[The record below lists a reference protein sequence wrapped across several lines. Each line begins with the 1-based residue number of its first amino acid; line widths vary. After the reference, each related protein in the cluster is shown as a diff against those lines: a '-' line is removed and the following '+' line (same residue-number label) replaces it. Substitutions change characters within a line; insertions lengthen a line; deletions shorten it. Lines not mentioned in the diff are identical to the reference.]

1 MQLKAERKWG
11 YRRISKFLTEVHGIH
26 VPNGTVQNW
35 ILGIHNPVRR
45 LHRYFVPTPSAEL
58 SYIIGAVLGDG
69 YTTEDR
75 GNGIVGFT
83 NKDQDLLMHYL
94 SCLSKILRV
103 AKAGRITSGCYAVS
117 KATIKCRLLAIF
129 LRKPLYESAPFIE
142 KHPASFIRGFFDAEG
157 SAIIT
162 ISRGRLSAGVSASNT
177 DLRLLRYISRL
188 LRGSF
193 HIHSS
198 ITVQRKPWRTV
209 IHGKPVQFKKTVFGL
224 RVRRMWGVQV
234 FASKIGF
241 ASARKQMALEEALAL
256 IRAHGSREA
265 AFYWSRNYKKIG
277 TRWHPNAQ
285 MQSMVVNGGPG
296 ET

>member
-1 MQLKAERKWG
+1 MQLRVEHGWG
-11 YRRISKFLTEVHGIH
+11 YRRISKFLTEMHDIH
-26 VPNGTVQNW
+26 VPKSTVQNW
-35 ILGIHNPVRR
+35 ILGIHNPARR
-45 LHRYFVPTPSAEL
+45 LHRYFVPTPSEEL

-69 YTTEDR
+69 YVTEDR

-83 NKDQDLLMHYL
+83 NKDQDLLLHYL
-94 SCLSKILRV
+94 SCLSKILGV

-129 LRKPLYESAPFIE
+129 LRKPLRELAPFIA
-142 KHPASFIRGFFDAEG
+142 KHPAQFIRGFFDAEG

-162 ISRGRLSAGVSASNT
+162 ISQGRLTAGVNASNT
-177 DLRLLRYISRL
+177 DVRLLRYISRL
-188 LRGSF
+188 LQSSF
-193 HIHSS
+193 QVHSS
-198 ITVQRKPWRTV
+198 ITIQRKPWRAV

-224 RVRRMWGVQV
+224 SVRRMRDVQV

-277 TRWHPNAQ
+277 TKWHPNTQ
-285 MQSMVVNGGPG
+285 M
-296 ET
+296 